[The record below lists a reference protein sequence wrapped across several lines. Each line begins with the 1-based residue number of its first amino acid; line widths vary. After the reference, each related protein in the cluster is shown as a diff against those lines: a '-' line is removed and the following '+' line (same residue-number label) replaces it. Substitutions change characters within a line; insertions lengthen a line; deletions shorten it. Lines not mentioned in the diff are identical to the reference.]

1 MAPTFD
7 HTTKSSELVA
17 LYAPLITGKVILV
30 TGVSTGGLGERYV
43 KQVATANPG
52 LFILAGRSLP
62 KLEAIKADLNATHPD
77 IKVKV
82 ITLDLLSF
90 ANVRTAAATVNSW
103 DDVPQIDLL
112 VNNAGIMA
120 VPYSKSEDGFESQFQ
135 TNHLSHFLFTN
146 LIIDKILASKA
157 PRIVTVS
164 SNVHRIGHIR
174 WTDYNFGDGERYQ
187 RWLSYGQ
194 SKTGNALMG
203 LSLAEKLGSR
213 GLVSFPMCPGTSY
226 TNLSAHGS
234 SDFASFAADL
244 TEMDH
249 IYGNKWGCGMGEL
262 HFKDPDQSVATHVF
276 ASFDTSIVG
285 QNGAF
290 VSDCHIADQADEEI
304 YPWANNKID
313 AERLWKLSEK
323 LVGQTFSY

>member
-1 MAPTFD
+1 MAPNFD
-7 HTTKSSELVA
+7 YTTKASELVA
-17 LYAPLITGKVILV
+17 WYAPFITGKVILV

-43 KQVATANPG
+43 KQVAAAKPS
-52 LFILAGRSLP
+52 LFILTGRSIS
-62 KLEAIKADLNATHPD
+62 KLEAVKADLNAVLPE
-77 IKVKV
+77 IKVKIV
-82 ITLDLLSF
+82 SMDLLSF
-90 ANVRTAAATVNSW
+90 ADVRKAAATVNSW
-103 DDVPQIDLL
+103 DDVPHIDIL

-146 LIIDKILASKA
+146 LLIEKVLASTA

-164 SNVHRIGHIR
+164 SNVHRVGNIR
-174 WTDYNFGDGERYQ
+174 WEDYNFGDGQRYQ

-213 GLVSFPMCPGTSY
+213 GLLSFPMCPGTSY
-226 TNLSAHGS
+226 TNLSAHGAA
-234 SDFASFAADL
+234 DFAAFAADL
-244 TEMDH
+244 TDMDN

-262 HFKDPDQSVATHVF
+262 QFKDPDQGVATHVF
-276 ASFDTSIVG
+276 ASFDTSIAG

-290 VSDCHIADQADEEI
+290 VTDCHIADQAKEEV
-304 YPWANNKID
+304 YSWATSKVD

-323 LVGQTFSY
+323 LVGQEFKY